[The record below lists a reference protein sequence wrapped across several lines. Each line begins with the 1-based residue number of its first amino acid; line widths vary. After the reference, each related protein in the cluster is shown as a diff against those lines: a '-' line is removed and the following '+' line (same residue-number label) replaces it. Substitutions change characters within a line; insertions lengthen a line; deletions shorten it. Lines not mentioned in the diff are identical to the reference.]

1 MKTYR
6 IAAIPGD
13 GIGKEVVPA
22 GKRVLEAIGA
32 LSGDFTF
39 EFEDFAW
46 GGDYYRQHGVMM
58 PADGLNEIRNKDAIL
73 FGSAGDPHIPDHITL
88 WGLRLKICQGFD
100 QYANVRPTRILPGI
114 DGPLKRC
121 APKDLDWVIVRE
133 NSEGEYAGV
142 GGRAHQGHP
151 IEVATDV
158 SMMTRA
164 GVERILRFAFRLA
177 QSRPRKLLT
186 VITKSNAQRHAMV
199 MWDEIAL
206 EVSKEFPDVTWDKE
220 LVDAATARMVN
231 RPATLDTLVATNL
244 HADILS
250 DLAAALAGSLGIA
263 PTANL
268 DPERRYPSMFE
279 PIHGSAFDIMGKGL
293 ANPIGTF
300 WSVVMMLEHLGEMSA
315 AHALMNAIESATA
328 DPALHTADLGGKAS
342 TAQVTEAV
350 CAFLAS
356 APAVVT
362 KAA

>member
-1 MKTYR
+1 MKTYA
-6 IAAIPGD
+6 IATIPGD
-13 GIGKEVVPA
+13 GIGKEVIPA
-22 GKRVLEAIGA
+22 GQQVLQA
-32 LSGDFTF
+32 LATASRSFAF
-39 EFEDFAW
+39 EFENFDW

-58 PADGLNEIRNKDAIL
+58 PADGLAALRHKDAIL

-121 APKDLDWVIVRE
+121 GPNDLNWVIVRE

-142 GGRAHQGHP
+142 GGRVHQGHP
-151 IEVATDV
+151 IEAATDV
-158 SMMTRA
+158 SIMTRA
-164 GVERILRFAFRLA
+164 GVERIMRFAFKLA
-177 QSRPRKLLT
+177 ESRPRKLLT
-186 VITKSNAQRHAMV
+186 VVTKSNAQRHAMV

-206 EVSKEFPDVTWDKE
+206 QVSQEFPAVKWDKE

-250 DLAAALAGSLGIA
+250 DLAAALAGSLGLA
-263 PTANL
+263 PTGNI

-279 PIHGSAFDIMGKGL
+279 PIHGSAFDIVGQGL

-300 WSVVMMLEHLGEMSA
+300 WSAVMMLEHLGEESA
-315 AHALMNAIESATA
+315 AQRLMQAIEQCTA
-328 DPALHTADLGGKAS
+328 NPKLHTRDLGGQA
-342 TAQVTEAV
+342 TTVEVTQAV
-350 CAFLAS
+350 CALLGG
-356 APAVVT
+356 
-362 KAA
+362 